1 MTVADRRKLMR
12 EIIEE
17 QLAYHSSSLPFG
29 ERTRLNQELQEKM
42 NKPNPKEYQLIEE
55 EIERIK
61 FLRVKNLF
69 EGFYR

>member
-1 MTVADRRKLMR
+1 
-12 EIIEE
+12 
-17 QLAYHSSSLPFG
+17 LPFG

>member
-1 MTVADRRKLMR
+1 MADRRKLMQ

-29 ERTRLNQELQEKM
+29 ERARLNQELREKM
-42 NKPNPKEYQLIEE
+42 NKLNAKEYQLIEE
-55 EIERIK
+55 EIEGIK

-69 EGFYR
+69 ESFYR